1 LKERHWGKIAG
12 LITAILLFFTVV
24 FTATFYLTSLVT
36 AYTGYRLPLIATQ
49 ILDSVLGLILGGL
62 ILSGVAVVLRSLDRD
77 LEAPIFAILAAL
89 GRIAQGDFDVRLD
102 DRLHDNLI
110 VGELVKSVNNVALEL
125 GRLEEMRREFV
136 SNVSH
141 EIQSPLT
148 SIRGFAQA
156 LDDDELS
163 PSERHHYLAIIE
175 TESTRLSRL
184 TDNLLRLASLDAQQ
198 TKLEPRPYRLD
209 RQLRDLILS
218 CEPQWTAKRLELDV
232 ALDEVVIVGDEDLL
246 SQVWLNLIHNSIKF
260 TPGDGNVRVELRQRD
275 RQAEVRVSDTGIG
288 ITDEDRA
295 RVFERFYK
303 ADKSR
308 ERALGGSGLGLAI
321 AKKIVDLHSG
331 TIELQSQVSV
341 GTTVVV
347 SLPVE

>member
-1 LKERHWGKIAG
+1 VNKRHWGKVAAIV
-12 LITAILLFFTVV
+12 TALVLFFTAI
-24 FTATFYLTSLVT
+24 FYATFYVTSLLV
-36 AYTGYRLPLIATQ
+36 AGGISGLPLLAIQTSEA
-49 ILDSVLGLILGGL
+49 VLGLVVGGL
-62 ILSGVAVVLRSLDRD
+62 ILSGAGAIMRSLNRD
-77 LEAPIFAILAAL
+77 FDAPILAILAAL

-125 GRLEEMRREFV
+125 GRVEEMRREFV

-156 LDDDELS
+156 LGDDELS
-163 PSERHHYLAIIE
+163 PAERHHYLAIIE

-198 TKLEPRPYRLD
+198 TKLDPKAYRLD
-209 RQLRDLILS
+209 RQLRDLILT
-218 CEPQWTAKRLELDV
+218 CEPQWTAKQLDLDV
-232 ALDEVVIVGDEDLL
+232 ALDEVSIVGDEDLL

-260 TPGDGNVRVELRQRD
+260 TPCGGSIRVELRRQD
-275 RQAEVRVSDTGIG
+275 RGAEVRVSDTGIG
-288 ITDEDRA
+288 VPVEDRP

-308 ERALGGSGLGLAI
+308 ERATEGSGLGLAI
-321 AKKIVDLHSG
+321 AKKIVELHGG
-331 TIELQSQVSV
+331 TIDVESEVD
-341 GTTVVV
+341 GGATFTVT
-347 SLPVE
+347 LPIE